1 MNRQLVALAASYPQR
16 LAVPD
21 GTMLLVLTGG
31 YNRNT
36 GANGRMI
43 PRNSNEYAFVCDLAS
58 RSPVQ
63 KQAIHIPNT

>member
-1 MNRQLVALAASYPQR
+1 
-16 LAVPD
+16 
-21 GTMLLVLTGG
+21 MLLVLTGG